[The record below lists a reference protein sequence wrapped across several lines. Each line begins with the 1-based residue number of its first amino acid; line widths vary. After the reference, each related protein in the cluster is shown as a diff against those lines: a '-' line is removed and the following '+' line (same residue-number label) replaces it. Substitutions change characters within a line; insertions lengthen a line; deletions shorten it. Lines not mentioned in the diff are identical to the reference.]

1 LAVVDVPEGVG
12 VEALPVRVGGGGRTR
27 VPRGG
32 LTGKVHV
39 LLIDVSG
46 IAIFLRPAAVGG
58 VGVLYPRKGTPQRY
72 NLVQYIV
79 FTLQLYICIYKI
91 GKLA

>member
-1 LAVVDVPEGVG
+1 MPLTWGVWLAVVDVPEGVG
-12 VEALPVRVGGGGRTR
+12 VEALPVRVGGGRRTR

-46 IAIFLRPAAVGG
+46 IAVFLRPAAVGG
-58 VGVLYPRKGTPQRY
+58 VGVLYPRKGTPALSQAM
-72 NLVQYIV
+72 V
-79 FTLQLYICIYKI
+79 TLCSILY
-91 GKLA
+91 LL